1 MIARPC
7 AVGWLHGQLQSQLR
21 SSGRAILLLGTF
33 AADVPAEVE
42 ADREV
47 LATLTERVGGA
58 TGGMK
63 DWGACSAEKVSR
75 PEAKNMAP
83 LMASG
88 NLKRLNS

>member
-1 MIARPC
+1 MDNFN
-7 AVGWLHGQLQSQLR
+7 R
-21 SSGRAILLLGTF
+21 SFDPLAETILLLGTL
-33 AADVPAEVE
+33 AAEVPAEVE

-47 LATLTERVGGA
+47 LATLTERLGGA

-63 DWGACSAEKVSR
+63 NWGAWSAEKASR

-88 NLKRLNS
+88 NLKR